1 MYVVYPTYTV
11 YSCQQADREISEK
24 DRPMTPKSAVQDARR
39 EPLTAA
45 RIVTAAMTIADREGL
60 ETLSMRRV
68 AAELDATPMALYNHV
83 GGKDELLDGIA
94 GRLLEEMDLSVIDQS
109 DFGRAIKTGY
119 GEFRRVLLRHPN
131 LVPVLQ
137 RKGDVSADA
146 MRPVEVALSLLRG
159 LGFTSEE
166 AVMAHWT
173 LTGFTMGHVM
183 WQLASPLFDDEGKAS
198 HMLDHERALPAA
210 EFPCIVAALP
220 FLEACDMDTAFEFG
234 IDALI
239 EGFQAKVAAKS

>member
-1 MYVVYPTYTV
+1 MYVVHPTYTV

-24 DRPMTPKSAVQDARR
+24 DRPMSPKSAVQDARR

-60 ETLSMRRV
+60 E
-68 AAELDATPMALYNHV
+68 
-83 GGKDELLDGIA
+83 
-94 GRLLEEMDLSVIDQS
+94 
-109 DFGRAIKTGY
+109 
-119 GEFRRVLLRHPN
+119 
-131 LVPVLQ
+131 
-137 RKGDVSADA
+137 
-146 MRPVEVALSLLRG
+146 ALSLLRG

-239 EGFQAKVAAKS
+239 

>member
-1 MYVVYPTYTV
+1 
-11 YSCQQADREISEK
+11 
-24 DRPMTPKSAVQDARR
+24 MTPKTDVQEARR
-39 EPLTAA
+39 EPLSAE
-45 RIVTAAMTIADREGL
+45 RIVTVAMDIADREGL
-60 ETLSMRRV
+60 EALSMRRV
-68 AAELDATPMALYNHV
+68 ASELEATPMALYNHV

-94 GRLLEEMDLSVIDQS
+94 GRLLEEMDLSVIDTT
-109 DFGRAIKTGY
+109 DFARAVRTGY

-137 RKGDVSADA
+137 RKGDVSPDA

-159 LGFTSEE
+159 IGFSSEE
-166 AVMAHWT
+166 AVLAHWA

-183 WQLASPLFDDEGKAS
+183 WQLASPLLDDPSKAS
-198 HMLDHERALPAA
+198 HMLDHRRSLPAA
-210 EFPCIVAALP
+210 EFPCIMAALP

-239 EGFQAKVAAKS
+239 AGFMAKVAAKA

>member
-1 MYVVYPTYTV
+1 
-11 YSCQQADREISEK
+11 
-24 DRPMTPKSAVQDARR
+24 MTPKTDVQESQR
-39 EPLTAA
+39 EPLSAE
-45 RIVTAAMTIADREGL
+45 RIVAAAMAIADREGL
-60 ETLSMRRV
+60 EALSMRRV
-68 AAELDATPMALYNHV
+68 ATDLEATPMALYNHV

-94 GRLLEEMDLSVIDQS
+94 GRLLEEMDLSVIDQT
-109 DFGRAIKTGY
+109 DFGRAIRTGY

-137 RKGDVSADA
+137 RKGDVSPDA
-146 MRPVEVALSLLRG
+146 MRPVELALSLLRG
-159 LGFTSEE
+159 IGFSSEE

-198 HMLDHERALPAA
+198 HMLDHERALPPT

-239 EGFQAKVAAKS
+239 EGFKTKVAAKG